1 MPYTEMRTTKEGKN
15 KIKKGERNQ
24 TFGLIS
30 IKIFKLRDEHAKK
43 EVSVYLYSLRIF
55 REK

>member
-1 MPYTEMRTTKEGKN
+1 MPYTEIRKTKEGKN

-30 IKIFKLRDEHAKK
+30 IKIFKLKDEHAKK
-43 EVSVYLYSLRIF
+43 ELSVHLYGLHIF